1 MALENS
7 FLVNEWTST
16 RYNKHSF
23 VCFEEDKDNDS
34 DGSYTGECIYDIEN
48 CELSRTLE
56 GRLVKLAFGNN
67 SGSSA

>member
-1 MALENS
+1 MALVNS
-7 FLVNEWTST
+7 FSVNEWAST

-23 VCFEEDKDNDS
+23 VFFEESSDCDS
-34 DGSYTGECIYDIEN
+34 DGSYAEECIYDIEN